1 MPELGTLWWRIG
13 IKDFTDADIKKI
25 NDKLKNLGSDLLI
38 NPKLAK
44 SVTEILPK
52 GIKLELEPQLKAVS
66 NEALAKAVKGKAQGK
81 VMKVEIAPL
90 LTNLRKALKDA
101 TKYITLEVC
110 EYRNHIAKFTVLDGA
125 KKGEDPLGIS
135 SLIILPLI
143 LLSKGKVV
151 AGISRQVGCSGCRRE
166 RSSSGEILG
175 SSRGNPLRLSGR
187 LYLPSAY

>member
-1 MPELGTLWWRIG
+1 MPELGSLWYSVG
-13 IKDFTDADIKKI
+13 LKDLTDADIKKI

-66 NEALAKAVKGKAQGK
+66 NEALAKAVEGK

-110 EYRNHIAKFTVLDGA
+110 EYRNHIAKFTVL
-125 KKGEDPLGIS
+125 
-135 SLIILPLI
+135 
-143 LLSKGKVV
+143 V
-151 AGISRQVGCSGCRRE
+151 AQKRE
-166 RSSSGEILG
+166 KTR
-175 SSRGNPLRLSGR
+175 
-187 LYLPSAY
+187 

>member
-1 MPELGTLWWRIG
+1 MPELGSLWYSVG
-13 IKDFTDADIKKI
+13 LKDLTDADIKKI
-25 NDKLKNLGSDLLI
+25 NEKLKNLGSDLLI

-66 NEALAKAVKGKAQGK
+66 NEALAKAVEGK

-143 LLSKGKVV
+143 IIKREGRRWDQPT
-151 AGISRQVGCSGCRRE
+151 SREQQEQEGTE
-166 RSSSGEILG
+166 QL
-175 SSRGNPLRLSGR
+175 RGNPGEQPREHLEAVRQA
-187 LYLPSAY
+187 LPSIRLLK

>member
-1 MPELGTLWWRIG
+1 MPELGSLWWRMG

-66 NEALAKAVKGKAQGK
+66 NEALAKAVEGK

-101 TKYITLEVC
+101 TRDNPPEVEMGIQSTKLRRAIESVLNKQSFMFNMLYNIPSRNKTVFCNKSSVSELLE
-110 EYRNHIAKFTVLDGA
+110 
-125 KKGEDPLGIS
+125 
-135 SLIILPLI
+135 
-143 LLSKGKVV
+143 
-151 AGISRQVGCSGCRRE
+151 
-166 RSSSGEILG
+166 
-175 SSRGNPLRLSGR
+175 SSRE
-187 LYLPSAY
+187 SAHG